1 MESYKNFKPSS
12 PYYNYFDNIPIK
24 ERPIIIEN
32 FFKALKTERNLILK
46 ETDKYLV
53 PDFPITP
60 EQLEIVKQYRKQLR
74 DFTENDYILPEK
86 PDFIIISDNVQYS
99 WNNINNT

>member
-12 PYYNYFDNIPIK
+12 PYYNYFDDIPIEQRSRIK
-24 ERPIIIEN
+24 EI
-32 FFKALKTERNLILK
+32 FLKGLKTERNLILK

-74 DFTENDYILPEK
+74 DFTENDYIMPNK
-86 PDFIIISDNVQYS
+86 PDFIITLNS
-99 WNNINNT
+99 

>member
-1 MESYKNFKPSS
+1 MESYKDFKPSS
-12 PYYNYFDNIPIK
+12 PYYNYFDNIHIEERSRIK
-24 ERPIIIEN
+24 EN
-32 FFKALKTERNLILK
+32 FKKALKTERNLILK

-74 DFTENDYILPEK
+74 DFTENDYIMPNK
-86 PDFIIISDNVQYS
+86 PDFIITLNS
-99 WNNINNT
+99 

>member
-12 PYYNYFDNIPIK
+12 PYYNYFDDIPI
-24 ERPIIIEN
+24 EHRTRIIEN
-32 FFKALKTERNLILK
+32 FLRGLKSERNLILK
-46 ETDKYLV
+46 ETDKYLI

-86 PDFIIISDNVQYS
+86 PEFINSHK
-99 WNNINNT
+99 

>member
-1 MESYKNFKPSS
+1 MESYKDFKPSS
-12 PYYNYFDNIPIK
+12 PYYNYFDDIPIEK
-24 ERPIIIEN
+24 RTIIIEN
-32 FFKALKTERNLILK
+32 FLKALKTERNLILK

-74 DFTENDYILPEK
+74 DFTENDYIMPNK
-86 PDFIIISDNVQYS
+86 PDFIITLNS
-99 WNNINNT
+99 